1 MASLKSLLLAGVL
14 LSLNAEQPK
23 DIRLSVWQ
31 LPRPE
36 STSIRAM
43 CDREVIRAFK
53 KKFPYIKPYA
63 PQGISIPE
71 LGMDSRPLMA
81 IAGGVSP
88 DVIYVNF
95 RQSDTYIQEGFLYPL
110 DEWINKL
117 PAEERKERILP
128 QVEKVIRRWGPGKAS
143 GVDTEKHYWALPYG
157 NYIKGMVWRKDLFK
171 SVGLDP
177 ERPPKDWKELIEFAR
192 RCTNPEKGTQGLL
205 WGKGDHWSW
214 YFYSVLCS
222 AGAKAME
229 DRGEDEWFASFNT
242 PEAIAAYEF
251 ILELVEG
258 KWRHPNGDVIEGVV
272 NRDLDGWNLW
282 NNGRIAMKEM
292 YFTEDFLVDIN
303 PELVGIAPV
312 PLGPSGR
319 RGSELNCT
327 MCGIFSGA
335 EKKGR
340 DVLEVA
346 WKFVHF
352 LGSAEAKEIRTKVL
366 VENGYGMFA
375 NPRYLKKLGYTEY
388 LRRIPKHWQEAYSAA
403 MTDGEPEPYGRNCQ
417 MVYRFM
423 SEPADHMLQAGI
435 ATKPFEAVEAAREK
449 LKAERPDIT
458 EAELSAEL
466 AKVDTATRD
475 EIRKEIKKWLDEYV
489 RLANEKMIGRV
500 PEEVMQKRRRIAL
513 AVAVVILALFSAL
526 FLYILRIFTPPESVG
541 KGRWQFKKFWF
552 AYLLLVPA
560 MGAIALWQ
568 YFPLGWGGLM
578 AFQDYRIV
586 LPTKWVGLDN
596 FATVFWDSEFWQGL
610 RASLWYAFLAISF
623 GFFAPVILAILLH
636 EIPHGKILYRTLYYL
651 PAVISGLV
659 VMLMWKSFFDPSAS
673 GLLNQMILAI
683 PANGIWL
690 IGGFIT
696 AVLSVAAYFNHR
708 EDRKIAAPVFAAL
721 AAATLLIT
729 WRLDQYLD
737 LPFEPQKW
745 LDEKTWAMPCI
756 ILPLV
761 WSGIGPGCLIYLA
774 ALKTIPE
781 DLYEAADIDGAGFL
795 AKICHITIPSIKV
808 LIVINFIGAVVGAFR
823 VAEYILAMT
832 GGGPAGSTRVLALKI
847 FYDAFVYLK
856 FGFAT
861 ASAWV
866 LGAMLIGFTVFQLKR
881 LSNVEFRTAS

>member
-1 MASLKSLLLAGVL
+1 
-14 LSLNAEQPK
+14 
-23 DIRLSVWQ
+23 
-31 LPRPE
+31 
-36 STSIRAM
+36 
-43 CDREVIRAFK
+43 
-53 KKFPYIKPYA
+53 
-63 PQGISIPE
+63 
-71 LGMDSRPLMA
+71 
-81 IAGGVSP
+81 
-88 DVIYVNF
+88 
-95 RQSDTYIQEGFLYPL
+95 
-110 DEWINKL
+110 
-117 PAEERKERILP
+117 
-128 QVEKVIRRWGPGKAS
+128 
-143 GVDTEKHYWALPYG
+143 
-157 NYIKGMVWRKDLFK
+157 
-171 SVGLDP
+171 
-177 ERPPKDWKELIEFAR
+177 
-192 RCTNPEKGTQGLL
+192 
-205 WGKGDHWSW
+205 
-214 YFYSVLCS
+214 
-222 AGAKAME
+222 
-229 DRGEDEWFASFNT
+229 
-242 PEAIAAYEF
+242 
-251 ILELVEG
+251 
-258 KWRHPNGDVIEGVV
+258 
-272 NRDLDGWNLW
+272 
-282 NNGRIAMKEM
+282 
-292 YFTEDFLVDIN
+292 
-303 PELVGIAPV
+303 
-312 PLGPSGR
+312 
-319 RGSELNCT
+319 
-327 MCGIFSGA
+327 
-335 EKKGR
+335 
-340 DVLEVA
+340 
-346 WKFVHF
+346 
-352 LGSAEAKEIRTKVL
+352 KVL

-388 LRRIPKHWQEAYSAA
+388 LRRIPRHWQEAYRAA

-466 AKVDTATRD
+466 AKVDKATRD
-475 EIRKEIKKWLDEYV
+475 ENRKEIRKWLDEYV

-500 PEEVMQKRRRIAL
+500 PEDVMQKRRRIAL
-513 AVAVVILALFSAL
+513 IVAVVILALFSAL
-526 FLYILRIFTPPESVG
+526 FLYILKIFTPPESVG

-552 AYLLLVPA
+552 AYLLLIPA

-673 GLLNQMILAI
+673 GLLNQVILAI

-708 EDRKIAAPVFAAL
+708 ERRKIAAPVFAAL
-721 AAATLLIT
+721 AAAALVVT

-737 LPFEPQKW
+737 LPFGPQKW
-745 LDEKTWAMPCI
+745 LDEKAWAMPCI